1 MYTLPRLGRFCTYF
15 RMMNSFKL
23 FYFIFSCL
31 LAIGFSSTAT
41 SLEAQTLD
49 SLLLQGPKEYEIG
62 NIKVTGA
69 TYSDENAIIAI
80 SGFGVGKKVVLP
92 SRATGRAIR
101 SLSKLRLF
109 TSIDIY
115 IEKVIGDVVFLE
127 IKVQERPSV
136 SKITFTGVKKVD
148 EDNLTELV
156 ETYIRT
162 GTIITDNLLSLSIEE
177 IKKFY
182 TAKGFLDVAAEAIEL
197 PDSIRTNAVG
207 LQFNVDYGKKVKI
220 DRISFTGIE
229 SAKPKKL
236 RKEMAETKEKRRF
249 LASSK
254 FQREEFELDKEAII
268 RYYNTIG
275 YRDARILGD
284 SIWRDEDGLV
294 NVNIDITEG
303 NRYYF
308 RDIKWKGNSIYSDDQ
323 LTQVLGI
330 EKGDPYDSELIESRL
345 RFSQDNRDIS
355 ALYLDKG
362 YLFFQI
368 DPVETSIEN
377 DSIDIEM
384 RIYEG
389 AQATIDRVIIEG
401 NDRTHEHVIRRELRT
416 QPGNKFSRSDII
428 RSQRQVLNLGY
439 FNQENLD
446 IQTPVNQQA
455 GTVDIKYVVEE
466 KPSDQLELS
475 AGWGGL
481 GNGVIGTLGV
491 TFNNFSVRN
500 ILNRETWN
508 PLPQG
513 DGQRVSLRGQT
524 NGRFYQSYN
533 ASFSEPWLGGKKP
546 TSLTVSAFYTKLNQS
561 FSSTFEQS
569 LGITNAS
576 IGLGTRLRWPDDNFI
591 FSAAA
596 NIQTYTLTNWRAGSF
611 VLDDGTSL
619 TQGSYNDLSL
629 TLNLTR
635 STINEP
641 TFPTNGSTFAL
652 SARITPPFSSFG
664 GEVNLDS
671 PQETFKWLEYHKWKL
686 NAEWY
691 SQVFDKFVLKAQIK
705 IGLIGFFNKDIGTT
719 PFNRFQLGGDGLS
732 NRQTGFQGYEII
744 SLRGYDDDAI
754 EASAIGGAAAYDK
767 FTVELR
773 YPFSTNPSSTIYA
786 LLFLQ
791 GGNAWNSIREFSP
804 FDIRRSAGAGVR
816 VFLPMFGTL
825 GFDYAFGFDK
835 PDLIRNQAKWTEYAR
850 FSVILGF
857 EPE

>member
-1 MYTLPRLGRFCTYF
+1 
-15 RMMNSFKL
+15 MNSKKL
-23 FYFIFSCL
+23 FYYFLLSCL
-31 LAIGFSSTAT
+31 GLCLTSISTT
-41 SLEAQTLD
+41 LSAQNID
-49 SLLLQGPKEYEIG
+49 SLISDGPKEYEVG
-62 NIKVTGA
+62 HIKVTGA
-69 TYSDENAIIAI
+69 VYSDETAIIAI

-101 SLSKLRLF
+101 ALSKLRLF

-115 IEKVIGDVVFLE
+115 VEKIIGDVAFLE
-127 IKVQERPSV
+127 IRVKERPSV
-136 SKITFTGVKKVD
+136 SRFIFNGIKKS
-148 EDNLTELV
+148 EESSLTEVV
-156 ETYIRT
+156 EAYVRT
-162 GTIITDNLLSLSIEE
+162 GTIATDNIRSLSLVEV
-177 IKKFY
+177 KKFY
-182 TAKGFLDVAAEAIEL
+182 HNKGFLDVEAEVIEI
-197 PDSIRTNAVG
+197 PDTIRTNAVA
-207 LQFNVDYGKKVKI
+207 LQYNIAPGKKVKI
-220 DRISFTGIE
+220 DRISFTGVE
-229 SAKPKKL
+229 NAKPKKL
-236 RKEMAETKEKRRF
+236 RKEMTETKEKRRF

-254 FQREEFELDKEAII
+254 FKKEEFELDKEALI
-268 RYYNTIG
+268 RYYNTLG
-275 YRDARILGD
+275 FRDARVLGD
-284 SIWRDEDGLV
+284 TLWRGDDGRI
-294 NVNIDITEG
+294 NINIDLTEG

-308 RDIKWKGNSIYSDDQ
+308 RNITWKGNSIYSDEQ
-323 LTQVLGI
+323 LARVLSI
-330 EKGDPYDSELIESRL
+330 EKGDAYDSELIETKL
-345 RFSQDNRDIS
+345 RFSQDNSDIS
-355 ALYLDKG
+355 ALYLDRG

-389 AQATIDRVIIEG
+389 SQATIDRVIIEG

-428 RSQRQVLNLGY
+428 RSQRQILNLGY

-475 AGWGGL
+475 AGWGGV

-500 ILNRETWN
+500 IFNRETWN

-513 DGQRVSLRGQT
+513 DGQRVSLRAQT

-546 TSLTVSAFYTKLNQS
+546 TSLSVSAYYTKLNQS

-569 LGITNAS
+569 LGITNIS
-576 IGLGTRLRWPDDNFI
+576 VGLGTRLRWPDDNFI
-591 FSAAA
+591 FSASA

-611 VLDDGTSL
+611 VLDDGSSL

-641 TFPTNGSTFAL
+641 TFPTTGSTFSV
-652 SARITPPFSSFG
+652 SARISPPFSSLKKGDIDFS
-664 GEVNLDS
+664 S
-671 PQETFKWLEYHKWKL
+671 PQETYKWLEYHKWKL

-691 SQVFDKFVLKAQIK
+691 TQLFDKFVLKAQVK
-705 IGLIGFFNKDIGTT
+705 IGLMGFYNKDIGTA

-754 EASAIGGAAAYDK
+754 QASAIGGAAAYDK

-825 GFDYAFGFDK
+825 GFDYSFGFDK
-835 PDLIRNQAKWTEYAR
+835 PDLIRNDAKWSEFAR